1 MKVEQLI
8 KRVKILNV
16 INLIIVIFLNI
27 TSILGTYLAY
37 KEGID
42 VDFYIAGIISITM
55 SFLCLLIGLVLPTRW
70 NFLCFL
76 IISGIISVLLMTNVY
91 LCYFEK
97 KLCVS
102 LVYGIEVGLWILILP
117 FCWFWTYYNSCIEE
131 IEKYGEDYDK
141 LGKKI
146 KRQSIGGSI
155 IFFVLIGV
163 SMIVGYIKTPE
174 NPYIPDL
181 SKAKEFE
188 QSLKKGSEDFTN
200 KEAPASQT
208 FETLE
213 DALGNIQNG
222 YGNKKLYYCIQHAQQ
237 NLIYVAWWGDESE
250 DVYVDVFE
258 KMKNGTFVHI
268 NSFQSSAMT
277 KSKIQEE
284 ATGVLESK
292 ESF

>member
-16 INLIIVIFLNI
+16 INVIIVIFLNI
-27 TSILGTYLAY
+27 TSIVGTYLAY

-42 VDFYIAGIISITM
+42 VNFYIAGIISIAM

-76 IISGIISVLLMTNVY
+76 IISSIISVLLMTNVY

-97 KLCVS
+97 KLYVS

-117 FCWFWTYYNSCIEE
+117 FCWFWTYYDSCIVE

-146 KRQSIGGSI
+146 KRQMIGGTI
-155 IFFVLIGV
+155 IFFTLVGI
-163 SMIVGYIKTPE
+163 SFIMGYIKTPE

-188 QSLKKGSEDFTN
+188 QSLEKGAENSSN
-200 KEAPASQT
+200 KEAPSSQT

-213 DALGNIQNG
+213 DALRNIQNG
-222 YGNKKLYYCIQHAQQ
+222 YGNKKLYYRIQHAQQ

-250 DVYVDVFE
+250 DVFVDVFE
-258 KMKNGTFVHI
+258 TMKNEKLVRI

-277 KSKIQEE
+277 KSKMQEE
-284 ATGVLESK
+284 VTGVLESK